1 MPAERAR
8 DDGSS
13 LSLLTLLSRALL
25 AFTIEFEREWE
36 LSLAISSNVLR
47 VLDEK
52 GVPLRGLPLL
62 TGVSK
67 EAVSMALGFLKERK
81 YVTFAA
87 DPNVGRTKLVRITA
101 KGREAQVAYVQRLG
115 AIEEQWHA
123 RFGEDTIRGLRNS
136 LQPLVG
142 ETDANQSPLFRGI
155 EPDPEGWR
163 ANVQRPN
170 TLPHHP
176 MVLHRG
182 GFPDGS

>member
-87 DPNVGRTKLVRITA
+87 VQMSVERSWCGSPRRDERLRLHMCSGLEPSKNNGTHALARTPFVGCGIL
-101 KGREAQVAYVQRLG
+101 QLG
-115 AIEEQWHA
+115 
-123 RFGEDTIRGLRNS
+123 
-136 LQPLVG
+136 
-142 ETDANQSPLFRGI
+142 
-155 EPDPEGWR
+155 
-163 ANVQRPN
+163 
-170 TLPHHP
+170 
-176 MVLHRG
+176 
-182 GFPDGS
+182 